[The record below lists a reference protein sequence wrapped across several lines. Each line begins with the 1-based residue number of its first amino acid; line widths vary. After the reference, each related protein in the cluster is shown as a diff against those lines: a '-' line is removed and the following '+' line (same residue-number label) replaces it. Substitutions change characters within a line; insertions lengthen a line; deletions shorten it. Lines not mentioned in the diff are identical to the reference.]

1 MLHRIHPESVNA
13 HIDILVVAVDQI
25 LVDHRILRIEVHT
38 IPGDLS
44 GLDGVRL
51 PGEAFSV

>member
-1 MLHRIHPESVNA
+1 MLHRIHPESIYA
-13 HIDILVVAVDQI
+13 HINILVVAVNQI
-25 LVDHRILRIEVHT
+25 LVDHRILRVKVHT